1 MSKCILVTGGA
12 GYIGSHAVKLLLDD
26 GFDVV
31 VFDNLSTGHFKAVD
45 KRAKLFVGDIRD
57 KYAVKALFEHQHI
70 DGVMNFAAK
79 IIVPESVSN
88 PISYYD
94 DNIFGV
100 LNLLRACSAYNV
112 KNFVFSSTAAVY
124 GTCSSDPIKEDHLL
138 HPESPYGFTK
148 FVSENLLIDS
158 EKAYGIKHVIFR
170 YFNVAGA
177 SKDSS
182 IGEAHPVE
190 THLIPV
196 TVNSC
201 LKDEEMTVFGNDF
214 ETRDGTCLRDY
225 IHVLDLA
232 KAHVLGMKYLLNGGH
247 SDVFNLGSENGYT
260 NLEIVNTVSKVLNK
274 EVKYHFGPRRSGDAA
289 SIVAS
294 NVKAKEVLGW
304 TVDNN
309 LEDMIKDDYNF
320 RKRNPSL
327 YGRKT
332 YLVPKGYKSILL
344 KYSTNNNVTNLYE
357 DLEVEDIRNLASIS
371 KNIK

>member
-12 GYIGSHAVKLLLDD
+12 GYIGSHATKALLDE
-26 GFDVV
+26 GFDVIV
-31 VFDNLSTGHFKAVD
+31 MDNLSTGHIKAVD
-45 KRAKLFVGDIRD
+45 KRAKLYVADIRD
-57 KYAVKALFEHQHI
+57 KNALKALFENNHI
-70 DGVMNFAAK
+70 DGIMNFAAK

-94 DNIFGV
+94 DNVFGV
-100 LNLLRACSAYNV
+100 LNLVRACKKYGV

-124 GTCSSDPIKEDHLL
+124 GTCSSEPIKEDHPL

-148 FVSENLLIDS
+148 YVAESILKDAN
-158 EKAYGIKHVIFR
+158 KAYGLNYCIFR

-201 LKDEEMTVFGNDF
+201 LDDKEMTVFGNDF

-232 KAHVLGMKYLLNGGH
+232 SAHVLGMKYLLNGGK
-247 SDVFNLGSENGYT
+247 SNIFNLGSETGYT

-294 NVKAKEVLGW
+294 NLKAKEVLGW
-304 TVDNN
+304 EVKNH

-320 RKRNPSL
+320 RKKNPSL

-332 YLVPKGYKSILL
+332 YIIPKGYKSIML
-344 KYSTNNNVTNLYE
+344 KYSTNNNPLPLYE
-357 DLEVEDIRNLASIS
+357 DIEVEDIYSLDSYK
-371 KNIK
+371 KNI